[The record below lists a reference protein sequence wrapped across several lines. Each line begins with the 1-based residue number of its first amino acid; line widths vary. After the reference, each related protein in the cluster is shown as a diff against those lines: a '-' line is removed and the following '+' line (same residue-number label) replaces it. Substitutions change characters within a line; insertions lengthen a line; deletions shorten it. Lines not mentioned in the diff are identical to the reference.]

1 METMKTMETAMPQ
14 PRTLAPE
21 LLALL
26 GREFGADLLTDAA
39 ALSARSR
46 DESGLVRPPVAVLLA
61 RTEAQV
67 ARLVTLA
74 NAHNFAVIPRGAGT
88 GLAGGCLPDAGNGL
102 GGAAPS
108 GVVLDLT
115 AMNRIIDIDTRSLTA
130 TVEPGVL
137 TGDLRAAVKAVGLFY
152 PPDPAS
158 LATSTI
164 GGNAATNAGG
174 PACVKYGT
182 TRDYVLGL
190 RAVLPTGEAI
200 RAGVNTRK
208 GVVGYDLA
216 RLIVGSEG
224 TLGVI
229 TELTLKLLPHPKA
242 AACVA
247 AVFADLNAAMRA
259 IIAVMTRGHLPSAME
274 FLDAR
279 CLHLVGDLLPF
290 AVEGEDSALVLIET
304 DGDPDQVRREVAEIE
319 AICRE
324 LGATNI
330 LPAATSGSKEGDE
343 AREAVWKVRR
353 SVSTRIHESCA
364 VYIPEDIAVPIGRI
378 ADMVAALPGV
388 EARHGITIFAFGHAG
403 DGNIHLNLTAPDES
417 RRPFVEAAAEDCVRL
432 ALSLGGTI
440 SGEHGIGLVKR
451 GLVSLEIEP
460 VSLRL
465 QRGIKALLDPH
476 NVLNPGKIF
485 PPAGPPDGNT
495 GGPPDGDTGGPE
507 ETS

>member
-1 METMKTMETAMPQ
+1 MPQ
-14 PRTLAPE
+14 PEPISLAT
-21 LLALL
+21 LALL
-26 GREFGADLLTDAA
+26 EREFGPDLLTGHA
-39 ALSARSR
+39 ALAARSR
-46 DESGLVRPPVAVLLA
+46 DESGLVHPPAAVLLA
-61 RTEAQV
+61 RSGEQV
-67 ARLVTLA
+67 ARLVVLA
-74 NAHNFAVIPRGAGT
+74 NEHAFAVIPRGAGT
-88 GLAGGCLPDAGNGL
+88 GLAGGCLAGQG
-102 GGAAPS
+102 

-115 AMNRIIDIDTRSLTA
+115 AMNRILDIDTKSLTA

-137 TGDLRAAVKAVGLFY
+137 TGDLRRAAKAVGLFY

-158 LATSTI
+158 LDTSTI

-190 RAVLPTGEAI
+190 TAVLPTGEVV

-208 GVVGYDLA
+208 GVVGYDLT

-229 TELTLKLLPHPKA
+229 TGLTLKLIPHPKA
-242 AACVA
+242 SACVA
-247 AVFADLNAAMRA
+247 AVFADLGAAMRA

-279 CLHLVGDLLPF
+279 CLKLVGDLLPF
-290 AVEGEDSALVLIET
+290 RVEGEESALVLIET
-304 DGDPDQVRREVAEIE
+304 DGDEAQTVRAVAGIE

-330 LPAATSGSKEGDE
+330 LPPATTDEG
-343 AREAVWKVRR
+343 REAVWTVRR
-353 SVSTRIHESCA
+353 SVSTRIHEACA
-364 VYIPEDIAVPIGRI
+364 VYIPEDIAVPIGKI

-388 EARHGITIFAFGHAG
+388 EARFGVTIFAFGHAG
-403 DGNIHLNLTAPDES
+403 DGNIHLNLTARDEAL
-417 RRPFVEAAAEDCVRL
+417 RPRVEAAAEACVRL
-432 ALSLGGTI
+432 ALGFGGTL

-451 GLVSLEIEP
+451 GLVPLEIGP

-465 QRGIKALLDPH
+465 QRGLKALFDPR

-485 PPAGPPDGNT
+485 P
-495 GGPPDGDTGGPE
+495 E
-507 ETS
+507 EKP

>member
-1 METMKTMETAMPQ
+1 MPQ
-14 PRTLAPE
+14 PRALAPE

-26 GREFGADLLTDAA
+26 AREFGADLLVDEA
-39 ALSARSR
+39 ALCARSR
-46 DESGLVRPPVAVLLA
+46 DESGLVRQPAAVLLA
-61 RTEAQV
+61 KSEAQV
-67 ARLVTLA
+67 ARLVSLA
-74 NAHNFAVIPRGAGT
+74 NEHLFSVIPRGAGT
-88 GLAGGCLPDAGNGL
+88 GLAGGCL
-102 GGAAPS
+102 APER

-115 AMNRIIDIDTRSLTA
+115 AMNSILDIDTRSLTA

-137 TGDLRAAVKAVGLFY
+137 TGDLRAAVKAKGLFY

-190 RAVLPTGEAI
+190 TAVLPTGEVV
-200 RAGVNTRK
+200 RAGANTRK

-216 RLIVGSEG
+216 RLLVGCEG

-229 TELTLKLLPHPKA
+229 TGLTLKLLPHPGA

-259 IIAVMTRGHLPSAME
+259 IIAIMTRGHLPSAME

-279 CLHLVGDLLPF
+279 CLKLVGDLLPF
-290 AVEGEDSALVLIET
+290 RVEGDASALVLVEA
-304 DGDPDQVRREVAEIE
+304 DGDPEQVRREVEAIE

-324 LGATNI
+324 LGAANI
-330 LPAATSGSKEGDE
+330 LPPAITGTKEGDE
-343 AREAVWKVRR
+343 GREAVWKVRR
-353 SVSTRIHESCA
+353 SVSTRIHETNA

-378 ADMVAALPGV
+378 ADMVAALPEV

-403 DGNIHLNLTAPDES
+403 DGNIHLNLTAQDEAQ
-417 RRPFVEAAAEDCVRL
+417 RPQVEAAAVDCVRL
-432 ALSLGGTI
+432 ALALGGTI

-451 GLVSLEIEP
+451 GLLPLEIGP
-460 VSLRL
+460 ASLKL
-465 QRGIKALLDPH
+465 QRGLKALFDPN

-485 PPAGPPDGNT
+485 PA
-495 GGPPDGDTGGPE
+495 E
-507 ETS
+507 QE

>member
-1 METMKTMETAMPQ
+1 METMETMETAMPQ
-14 PRTLAPE
+14 PNSPPRLNTAD
-21 LLALL
+21 LLVLL
-26 GREFGADLLTDAA
+26 GREFGADLLVDEA

-46 DESGLVRPPVAVLLA
+46 DESGLVRVPAAVLLA
-61 RTEAQV
+61 KSEAQV
-67 ARLVTLA
+67 ARLVSLA
-74 NAHNFAVIPRGAGT
+74 NAHHFAVIPRGAGT
-88 GLAGGCLPDAGNGL
+88 GLAGGCLPDL
-102 GGAAPS
+102 GKGPGDKGPG

-115 AMNRIIDIDTRSLTA
+115 AMNRILDIDTKSLTA
-130 TVEPGVL
+130 TVQPGVI
-137 TGDLRAAVKAVGLFY
+137 TGDLRAAARAVGLFY

-190 RAVLPTGEAI
+190 RVVLPTGEVI

-208 GVVGYDLA
+208 GVVGYDLT
-216 RLIVGSEG
+216 RLLVGSEG

-229 TELTLKLLPHPKA
+229 TELTLKLLPHPQA
-242 AACVA
+242 EACLA

-279 CLHLVGDLLPF
+279 CLRLVGDLLPF
-290 AVEGEDSALVLIET
+290 AVAGQDSALVLMET
-304 DGDPDQVRREVAEIE
+304 DGDPDQVGREVAGIE

-330 LPAATSGSKEGDE
+330 LPAAISGSKEGDE

-364 VYIPEDIAVPIGRI
+364 VYVPEDIVVPIGKI

-388 EARHGITIFAFGHAG
+388 EACHGITIFAFGHAG
-403 DGNIHLNLTAPDES
+403 DGNIHLNLTALDEAL
-417 RRPFVEAAAEDCVRL
+417 RPQVEAAAVDCVRL
-432 ALSLGGTI
+432 ALGLGGTI

-451 GLVSLEIEP
+451 GLVPLEIKP
-460 VSLRL
+460 VSLRV
-465 QRGIKALLDPH
+465 QRGIKSLLDPN

-485 PPAGPPDGNT
+485 PPDGA
-495 GGPPDGDTGGPE
+495 E
-507 ETS
+507 ESL